1 MDECRYPP
9 YPHHV
14 WLAHWLAIPPPH
26 FFAVYESR
34 HVTHRLLLTT
44 EGEADV
50 LWATQR
56 TAKTFHAAVGDIGFF
71 PCDRDMHTLS
81 MTSATGFKAYALCVP
96 DDHLCRISASEGLRP
111 AADFRAI
118 PAFRDALL
126 AASLLRLSTR
136 ADARQVSEDIGDDI
150 AARQIILR
158 LCVAV
163 GSRPPDW
170 QKDSSVFTPRVMR
183 EIVERMDASLGTHVS
198 LDAMARNVGL
208 SPGHFAR
215 KFKLSTGVSLDRFL
229 NMRRIGVSFA
239 MLREDSSPLSSIA
252 LALGFS
258 SQSHFTSL
266 FSRITGITP
275 QRFRRLHL
283 RMGT

>member
-1 MDECRYPP
+1 
-9 YPHHV
+9 
-14 WLAHWLAIPPPH
+14 
-26 FFAVYESR
+26 
-34 HVTHRLLLTT
+34 
-44 EGEADV
+44 
-50 LWATQR
+50 
-56 TAKTFHAAVGDIGFF
+56 
-71 PCDRDMHTLS
+71 
-81 MTSATGFKAYALCVP
+81 
-96 DDHLCRISASEGLRP
+96 
-111 AADFRAI
+111 
-118 PAFRDALL
+118 
-126 AASLLRLSTR
+126 
-136 ADARQVSEDIGDDI
+136 VSEDIGDDI

-239 MLREDSSPLSSIA
+239 MLREESSPLSSIA